1 LYFEADLLGITSVHT
16 IGDMF
21 NIQCQISHWLYPLK
35 ESLLNKLDKVKMA
48 NEETQVLDFTARQFY
63 EENDN
68 IAYVSPFKVTLQQ

>member
-1 LYFEADLLGITSVHT
+1 
-16 IGDMF
+16 
-21 NIQCQISHWLYPLK
+21 
-35 ESLLNKLDKVKMA
+35 MA